1 MINLGKTFFTD
12 ISYTKYSF
20 DLNLG
25 EGLCICTSFHFLD
38 SGLYLLNGFDFYF
51 NLLWMAWH
59 WKPAILGWGAE
70 GRGTWAQVTSLRG
83 LIIGRF
89 SENEP
94 ALLPASSLPLLHDR
108 TRGSGVN
115 QAFLPPGSPYG
126 LYTLSQQT
134 WPIYHKYQFYSV
146 CVCVSRTFCLAFVW
160 PNKTAEHGNAGS
172 TMGFNL
178 AFVTL
183 SQGAS
188 RLFFLFSRHVVSNRS
203 YRTFSKASG
212 LSKPLGPRNGD
223 QRTEL

>member
-108 TRGSGVN
+108 TRGSGVD

-160 PNKTAEHGNAGS
+160 PNKTAEHCNAGS

-178 AFVTL
+178 AFVT
-183 SQGAS
+183 
-188 RLFFLFSRHVVSNRS
+188 SN
-203 YRTFSKASG
+203 Y
-212 LSKPLGPRNGD
+212 
-223 QRTEL
+223 

>member
-1 MINLGKTFFTD
+1 MFLLVSVRHVGAHPDEQQHDVSTQISMINLGKTFFTD

-89 SENEP
+89 SQNEP

-134 WPIYHKYQFYSV
+134 
-146 CVCVSRTFCLAFVW
+146 
-160 PNKTAEHGNAGS
+160 
-172 TMGFNL
+172 
-178 AFVTL
+178 
-183 SQGAS
+183 
-188 RLFFLFSRHVVSNRS
+188 
-203 YRTFSKASG
+203 
-212 LSKPLGPRNGD
+212 
-223 QRTEL
+223 